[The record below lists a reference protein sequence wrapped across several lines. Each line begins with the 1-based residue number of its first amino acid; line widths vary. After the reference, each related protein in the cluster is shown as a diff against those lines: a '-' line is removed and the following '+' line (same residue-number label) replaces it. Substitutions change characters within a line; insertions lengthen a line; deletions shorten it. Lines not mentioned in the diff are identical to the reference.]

1 MAVRGGA
8 YRCRRMSEPRKH
20 HFVPQLYQRAFAR
33 QRRKEYQ
40 ALVLNRATGEGS
52 LRNVRDIF
60 AQRDWNTIVDADGN
74 RNFEVEKLL
83 ADYVES
89 TAQPALQAMR
99 SGTFPLPDE
108 DRDAMALF
116 MSAQLGRGRVIR
128 ANLTESLSEVMRMAL
143 SIAGQNYSDEQWLAA
158 TGEVPSPEVRK
169 RIISNREHL
178 NVRPTN
184 AVLLETLLGSV
195 AEVSGVLYQ
204 RTWTLVCFAQP
215 CLFTAENPVVH
226 INPYGEQYGY
236 GAATAERLFMPASP
250 SDALVL
256 SHPWT
261 SWPEAAVDGTT
272 ELATR
277 LNWATLSHP
286 NNRELLLHPD
296 IEHHPLPGP
305 ALLASGNPW
314 PWGPDPESAPP
325 VFMHYLSRPPRGDLG
340 RPLGGLLG
348 RALGQA

>member
-8 YRCRRMSEPRKH
+8 YRCRRMCEPRKH

-33 QRRKEYQ
+33 QRRKQHQ
-40 ALVLNRATGEGS
+40 ALVLDRATGDGG

-60 AQRDWNTIVDADGN
+60 AQRDWNTIVDAEGN

-89 TAQPALQAMR
+89 AAQPALQAMR
-99 SGTFPLPDE
+99 SGTFPLSEE
-108 DRDAMALF
+108 DRDALALF

-143 SIAGQNYSDEQWLAA
+143 SIAGDKYSDAQWLAA

-169 RIISNREHL
+169 RIINNREHI

-184 AVLLETLLGSV
+184 AVLLDTLLGAV
-195 AEVSGVLYQ
+195 ADVAGVLDQ
-204 RTWTLVCFAQP
+204 RTWTLACFEQP

-226 INPYGEQYGY
+226 INPTGEQYGY
-236 GAATAERLFMPASP
+236 GVATAERLYMPVSP
-250 SDALVL
+250 SHALLL

-261 SWPEAAVDGTT
+261 SWPEASVQGTT
-272 ELATR
+272 ELAVR
-277 LNWATLSHP
+277 LNWAMLSYP
-286 NNRELLLHPD
+286 SNRELLLHPD
-296 IEHHPLPGP
+296 IEHHPLPGA
-305 ALLASGNPW
+305 ALLAGGNPW
-314 PWGPDPESAPP
+314 PWGQDPESAPP

-348 RALGQA
+348 RALGQV